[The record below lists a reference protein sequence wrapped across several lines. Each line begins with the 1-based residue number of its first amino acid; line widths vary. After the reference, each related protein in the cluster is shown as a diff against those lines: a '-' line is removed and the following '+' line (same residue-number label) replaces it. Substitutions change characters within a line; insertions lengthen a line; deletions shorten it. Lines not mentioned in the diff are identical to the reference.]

1 MAGKQSGHSRLKS
14 ALVLR
19 DALLDELGLSLIS
32 CMPQLSQVETS
43 FGAARGLDE
52 EKYLEAALS
61 VCEGDTSLLR
71 QLHGEV
77 RTACAKVQLA
87 PRYAQYLALILFTHW
102 MHMRQTDPEAFVA
115 RLNEA
120 LKNHLKKDSTEKKSL
135 TDFTERDL
143 QYAAFW
149 MATASGKTHVLHAC
163 LALLTENRGASWA
176 RIFIVTPGD
185 ALTRQHAEKL
195 RELNAFPVFAYPMDG
210 DHYALK
216 SLPRETVIVIDI
228 NKLATQKADEGIRI
242 PTSAFK
248 DDCNLVFVDE
258 GHKGQKSE
266 LSLWKR
272 LQQDLA
278 GIDSEGQANRG
289 LLIEFSATFGQVAET
304 ERAFDR
310 YAKSVILDYAY
321 DRFHSD
327 HYGKDFWH
335 VKMEGRG
342 DAALEVQDQV
352 LTCALLSF
360 WHQLGCYRLL
370 KSEDGPT
377 DNGAAVSLP
386 LWVLLGL
393 SVIGGTSKS
402 DQEQTSDVVAVLQFL
417 KRLLAKPETLAGLIQ
432 TVKEVNVSGTDI
444 VPGEVRMPVKRE
456 SADGLSH
463 RILSDVFGWQ
473 EGDKP
478 VFRLLKCAEGE
489 MGLGLLRGDAV
500 HYYGVVNVGNA
511 GGLKKAMQECG
522 LQVEDDAFTQS
533 LFASLSE
540 PVSDIHILIGSRRFA
555 EGWDN
560 YRPSSLTLLRLGV
573 KEGSLIIQ
581 MFGRVVRFAGT
592 NGDGKRLISPKPQK
606 KPLQT
611 AYIYGLRS
619 SYLEAFLNGLYA
631 NGVPEPVGKSCDFK
645 KELPE
650 DVTLHSVKTITPKP
664 AEFLV
669 HIAGKRWLGQ
679 INKVKLSLT
688 AAVYTSAITRDGVR
702 TEKGTMGQDMTGE
715 FKDRLRYVDLDRLY
729 LELVEMKRQRGWWNF
744 SFEFDAILEAL
755 NSDEYELWGLPSSL
769 RIETD
774 ADLIRLNRTAATL
787 VRRLFEGA
795 YRREE
800 NRNSRY
806 TWVDASES
814 GIPKSY
820 RKERLHVQ
828 N

>member
-1 MAGKQSGHSRLKS
+1 MAGKPSGHSRLKL

-19 DALLDELGLSLIS
+19 DALLDELGLSLVS
-32 CMPQLSQVETS
+32 CMQRLSMAEEEVGAERAFEEGEYLLGCLSSCQKEHSVLEQL
-43 FGAARGLDE
+43 D
-52 EKYLEAALS
+52 
-61 VCEGDTSLLR
+61 
-71 QLHGEV
+71 GEV
-77 RTACAKVQLA
+77 RTACTKVQLA

-102 MHMRQTDPEAFVA
+102 MHMSQTDADAFLA

-120 LKNHLKKDSTEKKSL
+120 LKNHLKRDPSEKNSL
-135 TDFTERDL
+135 TAFTEGDL

-163 LALLTENRGASWA
+163 LALLTENPGAAWD
-176 RIFIVTPGD
+176 RIFIITPGD
-185 ALTRQHAEKL
+185 ALTRQHADKL
-195 RELNAFPVFAYPMDG
+195 RELRAFPVFAYPMDG
-210 DHYALK
+210 DHHALK
-216 SLPRETVIVIDI
+216 SLPRQTVIVTDI

-266 LSLWKR
+266 QSLWKR

-278 GIDSEGQANRG
+278 GIDSERQTSGG

-342 DAALEVQDQV
+342 DAVLDVQGQV

-360 WHQLGCYRLL
+360 WHQLACYRSLT
-370 KSEDGPT
+370 SEEDTTG
-377 DNGAAVSLP
+377 NGAAVSLP

-393 SVIGGTSKS
+393 SVIGGTRKS

-417 KRLLAKPETLAGLIQ
+417 KRLLAKPETLAALIQ

-444 VPGEVRMPVKRE
+444 VPGEVRMALKSE
-456 SADGLSH
+456 SAEGLSH
-463 RILSDVFGWQ
+463 RILSGVFGWQ
-473 EGDKP
+473 AGDKP

-489 MGLGLLRGDAV
+489 MGLGLLRGDTV

-511 GGLKKAMQECG
+511 GGLKKAMQDSG

-533 LFASLSE
+533 LFGSLSE

-560 YRPSSLTLLRLGV
+560 YRASSLTLLRLGV

-592 NGDGKRLISPKPQK
+592 NGDGKRMGNPKPAF

-619 SYLEAFLNGLYA
+619 SYLETFLNGLYA
-631 NGVPEPVGKSCDFK
+631 NGVPEAVGKSCDFK

-669 HIAGKRWLGQ
+669 HISGKRWVEQ

-688 AAVYTSAITRDGVR
+688 AAVYTSAITLDGVR
-702 TEKGTMGQDMTGE
+702 TEKGTVGQDMTGE
-715 FKDRLRYVDLDRLY
+715 FKGKLQYLDHDRLY
-729 LELVEMKRQRGWWNF
+729 LELVEMKRQKGWWNF

-755 NSDEYELWGLPSSL
+755 NSDRYELWGLPSSL
-769 RIETD
+769 RIETN
-774 ADLIRLNRTAATL
+774 ADLLRLNHTAATL
-787 VRRLFEGA
+787 VRRLFESA

-800 NRNSRY
+800 NRNSSY
-806 TWVDASES
+806 EWVDASKS